1 LQLLA
6 IILTA
11 KNKPFIMKFLKQ
23 LVVILSV
30 AFIFTACRS
39 TPNHIHEPV
48 NSTESGSSAA
58 SGDEAASDTAS
69 PVQPNGIDTS
79 GEQTGR
85 MTNTT
90 ATQGLPA
97 DSNK

>member
-1 LQLLA
+1 MKILRTLIATFA
-6 IILTA
+6 IVT
-11 KNKPFIMKFLKQ
+11 FF
-23 LVVILSV
+23 S
-30 AFIFTACRS
+30 ACGP
-39 TPNHIHEPV
+39 TPNHLHDPV

-58 SGDEAASDTAS
+58 SGDGAVSDTLS
-69 PVQPNGIDTS
+69 PVGPNGIDTS

-97 DSNK
+97 VTKTDSTK

>member
-1 LQLLA
+1 MPK
-6 IILTA
+6 T
-11 KNKPFIMKFLKQ
+11 NPFIMKFLKQ
-23 LVVILSV
+23 FVVILSV

-97 DSNK
+97 DSSK